1 MRHAADIHVGE
12 TIVVIGI
19 GGVGSSCLQVEKA
32 IGGSK
37 IIVVD
42 VQDEKIKN
50 DRKEGE
56 THIVNTLE
64 VNFVDTLKKLMV
76 TSQMTPSS
84 PSLRRMN

>member
-1 MRHAADIHVGE
+1 M
-12 TIVVIGI
+12 
-19 GGVGSSCLQVEKA
+19 EKA
-32 IGGSK
+32 IGGRK

-42 VQDEKIKN
+42 VQEEKIKN

>member
-1 MRHAADIHVGE
+1 MRHVVDLCVGE
-12 TIVVIGI
+12 TVVVIGI
-19 GGVGSSCLQVEKA
+19 GGVGSSCLQMEKA

-42 VQDEKIKN
+42 VQDEIIKN
-50 DRKEGE
+50 SRKEAA
-56 THIVNTLE
+56 THTMNTLE
-64 VNFVDTLKKLMV
+64 FTVVDTLKKLMV

>member
-1 MRHAADIHVGE
+1 ME
-12 TIVVIGI
+12 KVV
-19 GGVGSSCLQVEKA
+19 
-32 IGGSK
+32 GGSK

-50 DRKEGE
+50 YRKEGA

-64 VNFVDTLKKLMV
+64 FNVVDTLKKLMA